1 MKLEIK
7 HIAPYLPYGLK
18 IQTQDK
24 NGILIKTVDGIYEQY
39 KDGSFMLYWQENYG
53 TIQASGNIKLILRP
67 LSDLFNGN
75 YESILD
81 EFSISSLGMFETA
94 FLSEIRSLNAFDF
107 VNYTTVL
114 LLLENH
120 FDIYGLI
127 EKGLAIGIN
136 TLQK

>member
-67 LSDLFNGN
+67 LSDLTKVDFIGVYEWMSGVYSGKVINDIINNNQDVELLN
-75 YESILD
+75 YYCIL
-81 EFSISSLGMFETA
+81 E
-94 FLSEIRSLNAFDF
+94 
-107 VNYTTVL
+107 L
-114 LLLENH
+114 LKNH
-120 FDIYGLI
+120 FDVFGLI
-127 EKGLAIGIN
+127 QKGLAIDIN
-136 TLQK
+136 TLEL